1 MKADLMLLPHG
12 DSAIDIVLDN
22 VISSTVNA
30 RVHAL
35 SRQIQ
40 HASFDGILG
49 CIPAYRTLTVE
60 YDPLRVTYGQL
71 CLFLR
76 SLPAPD
82 TEAEQS
88 QGRLLHIPV
97 CYGEVFGPDLEEVAS
112 HAHLS
117 VAEVIRR
124 HALPDYHVFMLG
136 FRPGFPYLGGMDPS
150 IACPRRATPRQSV
163 RGGSVGIAG
172 EQTGVYPEPSPGGWN
187 IIGCTPLS
195 LFDEKALSLIQ
206 PGDTIRFVPVDESS
220 FREIERSGRWEL

>member
-117 VAEVIRR
+117 VAEGITMSLCWAFVPDSLIS
-124 HALPDYHVFMLG
+124 AEWTLLLPVPAER
-136 FRPGFPYLGGMDPS
+136 RPGSLSGEEASVLPGN
-150 IACPRRATPRQSV
+150 RRASILSPHPADGILSV
-163 RGGSVGIAG
+163 VH
-172 EQTGVYPEPSPGGWN
+172 PS
-187 IIGCTPLS
+187 GCLTKRPS
-195 LFDEKALSLIQ
+195 L
-206 PGDTIRFVPVDESS
+206 
-220 FREIERSGRWEL
+220 